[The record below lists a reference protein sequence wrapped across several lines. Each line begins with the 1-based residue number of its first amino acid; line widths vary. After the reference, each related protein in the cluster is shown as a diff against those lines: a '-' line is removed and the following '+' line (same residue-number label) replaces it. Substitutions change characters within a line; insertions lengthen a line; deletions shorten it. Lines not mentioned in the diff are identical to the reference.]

1 MAEFELTD
9 CEDVEPSSIE
19 ADDTIVISDVAVFRI
34 EIATEFEVY
43 AASFKEVNKL
53 EETAELDDLVA
64 IASRVKLSAAAAFDT
79 GSKVL
84 IEEMSPGVEPI
95 LILLSSV
102 FRDVKIEYDLDLLK
116 SIRDRQS
123 LLGSS
128 SSAPSAINN
137 LSRNEFVELPAVP
150 VFPFLKDLSS
160 SWLSFESTLSGE
172 ISSETDFEA
181 PEAVGVSVQGDVTLE
196 EIVVDI
202 PKVPKEVAAAVAATA
217 LEELATAAAA
227 LAAAY
232 LLVNNDIDQK

>member
-1 MAEFELTD
+1 MLYKQLT
-9 CEDVEPSSIE
+9 
-19 ADDTIVISDVAVFRI
+19 
-34 EIATEFEVY
+34 
-43 AASFKEVNKL
+43 
-53 EETAELDDLVA
+53 
-64 IASRVKLSAAAAFDT
+64 AAFDT

-160 SWLSFESTLSGE
+160 SWLSFESTLSGDCDSGE
-172 ISSETDFEA
+172 ISSETDLEA
-181 PEAVGVSVQGDVTLE
+181 PEAVGVLVQGDVTLE

-202 PKVPKEVAAAVAATA
+202 PTVPKELAAAVAATA

>member
-1 MAEFELTD
+1 MLYKQLT
-9 CEDVEPSSIE
+9 
-19 ADDTIVISDVAVFRI
+19 
-34 EIATEFEVY
+34 
-43 AASFKEVNKL
+43 
-53 EETAELDDLVA
+53 
-64 IASRVKLSAAAAFDT
+64 AAFDT

>member
-1 MAEFELTD
+1 MLYKQLT
-9 CEDVEPSSIE
+9 
-19 ADDTIVISDVAVFRI
+19 
-34 EIATEFEVY
+34 
-43 AASFKEVNKL
+43 
-53 EETAELDDLVA
+53 
-64 IASRVKLSAAAAFDT
+64 AAFDT

-102 FRDVKIEYDLDLLK
+102 FRDEKIEYDLDLLK

-160 SWLSFESTLSGE
+160 S
-172 ISSETDFEA
+172 
-181 PEAVGVSVQGDVTLE
+181 
-196 EIVVDI
+196 
-202 PKVPKEVAAAVAATA
+202 
-217 LEELATAAAA
+217 
-227 LAAAY
+227 
-232 LLVNNDIDQK
+232 